1 MRQEVKKQKES
12 EPSIKRIVSDQ
23 FLKTINQFIASGG
36 AKNISGVATLMQE
49 NRKEFSSIK
58 NHENNRFVDLEMLFR
73 AVNELGINGN
83 HFLVKDG
90 DKTEKLQ
97 REGVQV
103 NGGTVSGNNNV
114 VLTGQAV
121 SQNGDVYL
129 NIEKLIQG
137 LPSKER
143 KAILDKIC
151 GLNDELADL
160 KKTIARY
167 ERELKTNKKIIE
179 TQEKLI
185 KMMEK
190 GKS

>member
-1 MRQEVKKQKES
+1 MKQEVKKQKES

-23 FLKTINQFIASGG
+23 FIKTVKQAVGVGIV
-36 AKNISGVATLMQE
+36 KNEREFALRIQE
-49 NRKEFSSIK
+49 LQKEFSAIK
-58 NHENNRFVDLEMLFR
+58 HGDNRFVDIDMLFR

-143 KAILDKIC
+143 KAILDKIG

>member
-1 MRQEVKKQKES
+1 MKQEVKKQKES

-23 FLKTINQFIASGG
+23 FIKTVKQAVGVGIV
-36 AKNISGVATLMQE
+36 KNEREFALRIQE
-49 NRKEFSSIK
+49 LQKEFSAIK
-58 NHENNRFVDLEMLFR
+58 HGDNRFVDIDMLFR

-97 REGVQV
+97 REGVQI

-143 KAILDKIC
+143 KAILEKIG